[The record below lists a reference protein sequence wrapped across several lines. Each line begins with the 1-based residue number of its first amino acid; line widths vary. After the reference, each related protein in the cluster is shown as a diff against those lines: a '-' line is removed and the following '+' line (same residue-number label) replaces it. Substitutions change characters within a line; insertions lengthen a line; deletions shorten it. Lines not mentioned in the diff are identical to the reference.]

1 MPAHRKYPTIPD
13 TKPCEV
19 CGTEF
24 RRPANARPGYWF
36 QKKVCSLRCAAV
48 RGNEKRWAAAVP
60 AEDRFWRNVDK
71 RSGHGP
77 EGDCWEWTAARLPA
91 GYGRFT
97 LGGAEVRAHRVS
109 YQWATGKDP
118 GDLMVCHTCDNPG
131 CVNPE
136 HLFIGT
142 ALDNSDDKVKKK
154 RHLYGEAHRKAKLT
168 DDQVRL
174 IRSDTRRQV
183 DIAAAYG
190 VTQGLIGMIK
200 RREIW
205 RHVE

>member
-1 MPAHRKYPTIPD
+1 
-13 TKPCEV
+13 
-19 CGTEF
+19 
-24 RRPANARPGYWF
+24 
-36 QKKVCSLRCAAV
+36 
-48 RGNEKRWAAAVP
+48 
-60 AEDRFWRNVDK
+60 
-71 RSGHGP
+71 
-77 EGDCWEWTAARLPA
+77 
-91 GYGRFT
+91 
-97 LGGAEVRAHRVS
+97 
-109 YQWATGKDP
+109 
-118 GDLMVCHTCDNPG
+118 
-131 CVNPE
+131 VNPE